1 MSIHQNHK
9 EGLSPVLVIVGPT
22 ASGKSALAVQM
33 AKKYNGEIIS
43 ADSRAIYKYVNIAS
57 AKPTE
62 KEQSGIKH
70 WGIDIVGPEDFN
82 KISKSKDNIE
92 IQTAP
97 FTVADFKKYAQEK
110 IIEIQNKGVLPIVV
124 GGTGLYIDAL
134 IYDYKFDNLTKLNSK
149 KVNEKELAKRQ
160 EFGQMTIDELQNYC
174 NENNIIVNGNFN
186 NKRHLARSIEKSV
199 HTNRLTNDRGQIQS
213 QYLVVG
219 ITTKKEELDIK
230 IAQRI
235 DAMLRADLEK
245 EYEKIVKLYPKNSE
259 VLKSNA
265 YIVIE
270 KYQNGEIE
278 KIDLKNELI
287 KLDKKLVKKQKTW
300 FKRNEQIIW
309 ANLDQMPSIIS
320 GVFVQD

>member
-1 MSIHQNHK
+1 MFLCPNPK
-9 EGLSPVLVIVGPT
+9 EGLPSVLVIVGPT
-22 ASGKSALAVQM
+22 ASGKSSLAVQM

-43 ADSRAIYKYVNIAS
+43 ADSRAIYKYVDIAS

-62 KEQSGIKH
+62 KERSGIKH

-82 KISKSKDNIE
+82 KYKSINT
-92 IQTAP
+92 IQTTP
-97 FTVADFKKYAQEK
+97 FTVADFKNYAQEK
-110 IIEIQNKGVLPIVV
+110 IIEIQNKGMLPIVV

-134 IYDYKFDNLTKLNSK
+134 IYDYKFDNFPSSCQPGSS
-149 KVNEKELAKRQ
+149 EKNLEKRQ
-160 EFGQMTIDELQNYC
+160 RLNQMTIDELQNYC

-309 ANLDQMPSIIS
+309 ARLDEAPFII
-320 GVFVQD
+320 DEIITLD

>member
-1 MSIHQNHK
+1 M
-9 EGLSPVLVIVGPT
+9 
-22 ASGKSALAVQM
+22 
-33 AKKYNGEIIS
+33 
-43 ADSRAIYKYVNIAS
+43 
-57 AKPTE
+57 
-62 KEQSGIKH
+62 
-70 WGIDIVGPEDFN
+70 
-82 KISKSKDNIE
+82 
-92 IQTAP
+92 
-97 FTVADFKKYAQEK
+97 
-110 IIEIQNKGVLPIVV
+110 LPIVV

-134 IYDYKFDNLTKLNSK
+134 IYDYKFDNFPSSCQPGSS
-149 KVNEKELAKRQ
+149 EKNLEKRQ
-160 EFGQMTIDELQNYC
+160 RLNQMTIDELQNYC

-309 ANLDQMPSIIS
+309 ARLDEAPFII
-320 GVFVQD
+320 DEIITLD